1 MTLLI
6 GGSILLIAASAIA
19 LAFGWV
25 TSDESLI
32 WTSIAASVGAAVLLA
47 LAYYRS
53 RTEVEEAS
61 APSPPEAAANP
72 SSGVA
77 TQVGG
82 FSTVAST
89 RPETPAPTR
98 RQRDLP
104 DGEVVAIPERKK
116 FHRPDC
122 RYAKSK
128 GGERMSKSAA
138 RRRAYEPCGVCKP

>member
-6 GGSILLIAASAIA
+6 GGSILLIAGSAIA

-25 TSDESLI
+25 ASDESLI

-53 RTEVEEAS
+53 RAEVEEAS
-61 APSPPEAAANP
+61 APPPQEPAPNS
-72 SSGVA
+72 SSGIA

-98 RQRDLP
+98 RQRKLP
-104 DGEVVAIPERKK
+104 NGEVVAIPERKK

>member
-6 GGSILLIAASAIA
+6 GGSILLIAGSAIA

-47 LAYYRS
+47 LAYNRS
-53 RTEVEEAS
+53 RAEVEEAS
-61 APSPPEAAANP
+61 AGAPQEPAANSP
-72 SSGVA
+72 GGVA

-82 FSTVAST
+82 FSPAAST

-98 RQRDLP
+98 RQRNLP

-116 FHRPDC
+116 FHRLDC